1 MLNSTDAKSCASI
14 FIFFHVWT
22 QNLVSLSIFNFLTY
36 RRKIL
41 RLCTTTPI
49 MRYLLLFFLLL
60 PFFGESQP
68 SLVNELDQ
76 YIEQARQQW
85 EVPGLA
91 VAVVKDGDIV
101 LSKGYGARAVGS
113 NEKVDGQT
121 LFAMASTTKATV
133 AAAMGTLVD
142 AGLVDWDDPVV
153 EHLPEFRLSV
163 PYLTQTARIRD
174 LFTHNIGLGNA
185 DYLWLQG
192 EFDEDEIMERI
203 ALAPMAYAY
212 RGGYTYQNIMYLVAG
227 KVIER
232 VSGMPWAEFM
242 QQRLY
247 DPLGLQRTFPTR
259 KEMLGQE
266 NIARPHHYIDGEL
279 MRIEDM
285 IADDIAPAGASW
297 SCTDDMARWM
307 LFLLDSARIE
317 GRPILK
323 PVTWQELFTP
333 QVIIPKESFYPTHR
347 LTKPTWTTYGL
358 GWFQHDYQ
366 GRAVQFHTGSLNGTI
381 AICGLITEEKLGVY
395 VFGNLDHA
403 EVRHAIMYKV
413 FDLWGPAAGGRD
425 WSTEFKQLY
434 AQLDAQNEQRRQ
446 AQAAQRIADTTP
458 SLPLTEYTGTYA
470 HPMWGH
476 IEVSLAPSG
485 KKLMARLGRI
495 SYADLTHWHFDT
507 FQATY
512 QTAGLGQAMLQFD
525 LNMQGEVEAL
535 EWNEPAYRFT
545 KTK

>member
-1 MLNSTDAKSCASI
+1 
-14 FIFFHVWT
+14 
-22 QNLVSLSIFNFLTY
+22 
-36 RRKIL
+36 
-41 RLCTTTPI
+41 
-49 MRYLLLFFLLL
+49 MRYLLFSLLL
-60 PFFGESQP
+60 FPFFGESQTQP
-68 SLVNELDQ
+68 IDKLDQ
-76 YIEQARQQW
+76 YIEQARRQW

-91 VAVVKDGDIV
+91 VAVVKDGNIL
-101 LSKGYGARAVGS
+101 LSKGYGVRAQGS
-113 NEKVDGQT
+113 EAPVNGQT

-142 AGLVDWDDPVV
+142 AGMVDWDDPVV

-163 PYLTQTARIRD
+163 PYLTQTVRIRD

-185 DYLWLQG
+185 DYLWIHG
-192 EFDEDEIMERI
+192 EFDGDEIMERI

-212 RGGYTYQNIMYLVAG
+212 RGGYTYQNIMYLAAG

-259 KEMLGQE
+259 KEVLEQE
-266 NIARPHHYIDGEL
+266 NIARPHHYVDGEL

-323 PVTWQELFTP
+323 PTTWQELFTP
-333 QVIIPKESFYPTHR
+333 QIIIPKEDFYPTHR
-347 LTKPTWTTYGL
+347 LTQPTWTTYGL

-381 AICGLITEEKLGVY
+381 AICGLIPEEKLGVY

-413 FDLWGPAAGGRD
+413 FDLWGPQEEGRD

-434 AQLDAQNEQRRQ
+434 AQLDQQAEQRRQ
-446 AQAAQRIADTTP
+446 VRAAKRVSDTQP
-458 SLPLTEYTGTYA
+458 SLSLTAYTGTYV
-470 HPMWGH
+470 HPMWGQVE
-476 IEVSLAPSG
+476 ISVSPSG
-485 KKLMARLGRI
+485 KTLMAKLGRI
-495 SYADLTHWHFDT
+495 SYAELTHWHFDT
-507 FQATY
+507 FQVRY
-512 QTAGLGQAMLQFD
+512 QAAGSGEGMLQFE

-535 EWNEPAYRFT
+535 ELNGPAYRFT